1 MVATTDGFLLG
12 NGNRGGLTVNLQ
24 SDLISTKCGHM
35 SLSDTRRG
43 HTVQESTHPA
53 GTAGEPYHS
62 LILLLVSLPS
72 SRNLRHAGNMSQ
84 FEPS

>member
-1 MVATTDGFLLG
+1 MVATMDGFLLD
-12 NGNRGGLTVNLQ
+12 NGNRDGLTFNLQ

-35 SLSDTRRG
+35 SLLDIRRG
-43 HTVQESTHPA
+43 HRQESTHPT
-53 GTAGEPYHS
+53 GTAREPYHS

-72 SRNLRHAGNMSQ
+72 SRNLRHAGNMPQ